1 MSAEH
6 SADPGQVSPFRKSK
20 IVMRIGLIVV
30 GLSTLTIMEL
40 GTPSRT
46 KSAPDP
52 FDQLMIDASASPD
65 TLETADRLE
74 MHQLQHEARFPPVSL
89 AESPS
94 DVSVRAPRNASTFEF
109 GANNRKEDVVGTLK
123 PKNTDKTRPNRTNSN
138 KAPKA
143 KRSKA
148 TVEVK
153 PCRPKTFD
161 NLLQALNLSSRCHI

>member
-94 DVSVRAPRNASTFEF
+94 DVSVRAPRNSSTFEF

-123 PKNTDKTRPNRTNSN
+123 PKNTDKTRPTSHVRFT
-138 KAPKA
+138 
-143 KRSKA
+143 
-148 TVEVK
+148 
-153 PCRPKTFD
+153 
-161 NLLQALNLSSRCHI
+161 LSSLFCRTSWRRGSAILRRTCRCCLRYGCR